1 MTPTPILR
9 GSNSMPNS
17 VLVLLTAVGA
27 VAVLAVIGVATGAIH
42 LTSTRVRRSTRGTAM
57 GVDAVLSP
65 RGRRES
71 IEYLLHDQHTIVLDQ
86 DSGDGDPDEGRSTV
100 LYEVPDDGC
109 GEACPD

>member
-1 MTPTPILR
+1 
-9 GSNSMPNS
+9 MPS
-17 VLVLLTAVGA
+17 SGLVLLIAVGA
-27 VAVLAVIGVATGAIH
+27 VAVLAVIGVATGAIR
-42 LTSTRVRRSTRGTAM
+42 LSSARVRRSTRGTAM

-86 DSGDGDPDEGRSTV
+86 DSGDGDADEGLSAV

-109 GEACPD
+109 ADACPD